1 MTGRNSSQHILV
13 EKKSEFKH
21 EKEVQ
26 TGGGK
31 KHVMN
36 KHGFMTDCK

>member
-1 MTGRNSSQHILV
+1 MTGRSSAQHILV
-13 EKKSEFKH
+13 DKSEFKH

-31 KHVMN
+31 KQVMN